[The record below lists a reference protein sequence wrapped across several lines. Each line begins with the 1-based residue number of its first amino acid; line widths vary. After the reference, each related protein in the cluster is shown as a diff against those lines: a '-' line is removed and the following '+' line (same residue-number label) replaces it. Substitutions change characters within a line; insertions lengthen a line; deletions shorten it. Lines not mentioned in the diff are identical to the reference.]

1 MRARAWS
8 RTQAIDYFR
17 THAPTLNLAEIDRYI
32 AWPAQALSCKVGQ
45 IRILEVRLRAEKEL
59 AGRFDIRE
67 FHDAVLRNGNLPMEM
82 LEEIVA

>member
-17 THAPTLNLAEIDRYI
+17 NPCTDVELGRDRPIYRM
-32 AWPAQALSCKVGQ
+32 AGSGAFVKVGQ